1 MKAKR
6 LCSVILAIILVFAL
20 SACKANKDDIGT
32 GSQIDN
38 GDIIQYDITPTKPE
52 AVASAAAD
60 HKPESGYDFQK
71 SDEVIVP
78 VEENV
83 VAEGY
88 TLTTKDEKTD
98 ETKSI
103 ASVYHE
109 QGDINCLEID
119 IMTEGAS
126 NEDLEAA
133 AKLVRE
139 LIESSF
145 NNFPT
150 EELDGQL
157 PLSVIKIKELIVNN
171 VQTGETVYGQDTAI
185 SISYEYYPEGG
196 TLIYRIES

>member
-1 MKAKR
+1 MKTIR
-6 LCSVILAIILVFAL
+6 LFAVLLAFPLIF
-20 SACKANKDDIGT
+20 SFTACKANKDDVGT
-32 GSQIDN
+32 GSRIDN
-38 GDIIQYDITPTKPE
+38 GDIVQYDITPTKPE
-52 AVASAAAD
+52 DVASAAAD

-71 SDEVIVP
+71 SEEVIVP

-83 VAEGY
+83 VADGY
-88 TLTTKDEKTD
+88 ILTTKDEKTD